1 MNPLYLILIGF
12 VLVVIGMVL
21 PFLTVLRVIESTFLL
36 NFFAFTSSVAGLF
49 LGMIGAAGYV
59 KINRGKR

>member
-1 MNPLYLILIGF
+1 
-12 VLVVIGMVL
+12 VVIGMVL